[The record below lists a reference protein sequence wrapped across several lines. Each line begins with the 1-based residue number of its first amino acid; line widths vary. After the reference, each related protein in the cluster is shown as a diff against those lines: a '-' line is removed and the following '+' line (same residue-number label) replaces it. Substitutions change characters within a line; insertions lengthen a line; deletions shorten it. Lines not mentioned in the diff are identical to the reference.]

1 MKRRLRDTILLS
13 VIGLALTTSLGCYGH
28 FKLVNAVRDFNEGVG
43 PNRVMRSL
51 VMWGLVIIPVY
62 EFAWLGDVLVF
73 NVIEFF
79 NGDPAGTAGPSTTA
93 AEKRQTLP
101 DGTKVRIARV
111 SADTVRIRHTDAAGR
126 DQAVDIVKV
135 GDRAGYV
142 RRPGGAIVGTVE
154 QLPDGRLM
162 ETPAGR

>member
-13 VIGLALTTSLGCYGH
+13 AVGLALTTSIGCYGH

-79 NGDPAGTAGPSTTA
+79 NADPAGATTA
-93 AEKRQTLP
+93 TEKRQTLP
-101 DGTKVRIARV
+101 DGTEVRIARV
-111 SADTVRIRHTDAAGR
+111 GADTVRIRHTDAAGR

-162 ETPAGR
+162 KTPAGR

>member
-1 MKRRLRDTILLS
+1 MKRGLRDTILLAA
-13 VIGLALTTSLGCYGH
+13 VGLALTSSIGCYGH

-73 NVIEFF
+73 NAIEFF
-79 NGDPAGTAGPSTTA
+79 NADPTAASAT

-101 DGTKVRIARV
+101 DGTEVRIARV
-111 SADTVRIRHTDAAGR
+111 GADTVRIRHTDAAGL
-126 DQAVDIVKV
+126 DQAVDIVRI

-162 ETPAGR
+162 ETSAGW